1 MSDVASPTHIYEGE
15 GVYDVYLGITS
26 PTGCFVDTV
35 FRNLVDVRSAPIAD
49 FNWTPEEPTNLMPDF
64 NVFDLSVDANRL
76 RYVIRNNMGEQVFTT
91 PAPDFDYTLRDSSTV
106 SITQFATH
114 PSGCVDT
121 ITKDIRL
128 KLVNTYFMPNAFTP
142 NGDGL
147 NDFFLPEGIL
157 IGATDYRL
165 RVWTRWGELVF
176 TTDEPKT
183 GWDGTFKGR
192 ASPGGGYLWDAQF
205 IDVGGEFQEFKGGVV
220 LLR

>member
-1 MSDVASPTHIYEGE
+1 
-15 GVYDVYLGITS
+15 
-26 PTGCFVDTV
+26 
-35 FRNLVDVRSAPIAD
+35 
-49 FNWTPEEPTNLMPDF
+49 
-64 NVFDLSVDANRL
+64 
-76 RYVIRNNMGEQVFTT
+76 
-91 PAPDFDYTLRDSSTV
+91 
-106 SITQFATH
+106 
-114 PSGCVDT
+114 
-121 ITKDIRL
+121 
-128 KLVNTYFMPNAFTP
+128 MPNAFTP

-192 ASPGGGYLWDAQF
+192 ASPGGGYLWDAQY